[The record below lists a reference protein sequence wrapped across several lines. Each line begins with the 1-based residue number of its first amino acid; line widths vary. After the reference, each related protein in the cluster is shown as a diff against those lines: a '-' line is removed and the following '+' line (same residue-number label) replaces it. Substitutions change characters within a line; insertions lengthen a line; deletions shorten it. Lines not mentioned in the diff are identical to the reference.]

1 MESVSHL
8 SVIPSQIYE
17 EHFENKLNLVGKSIT
32 FVNTLVNAD
41 DIYNIP
47 DFWIE
52 DRWGNRALFPKG
64 NYNVDEFVD
73 QLIEVGSIL
82 PKVDPHTSSI
92 PSETE
97 FGAFSKDGNFLWC
110 YSYFL
115 EENNADLYKYLPP
128 YYSGGVTAH
137 YGTSCME
144 INDSYIERF
153 ITWQKIYMLRVYC
166 NFIDSDNDLITI
178 PLYTQKGLDNT
189 FSLSD
194 LCIPCID
201 GIYND
206 IQWSVYDQL
215 NNPIPFENSKL
226 HIYFTAS

>member
-82 PKVDPHTSSI
+82 PKVVNGI
-92 PSETE
+92 PSVSE
-97 FGAFSKDGNFLWC
+97 FGTFSRNGNELIC
-110 YSYFL
+110 YSYFDQ
-115 EENNADLYKYLPP
+115 ENNEDLYKYLPP
-128 YYSGGVTAH
+128 YYSGGMPYH
-137 YGTSCME
+137 HGISCMYIDE
-144 INDSYIERF
+144 NYIERF

>member
-82 PKVDPHTSSI
+82 PKVVNGI
-92 PSETE
+92 PSVSE
-97 FGAFSKDGNFLWC
+97 FGTFSRNGNVFAC
-110 YSYFL
+110 YSYFDQ
-115 EENNADLYKYLPP
+115 ENNEDLYKYLPP
-128 YYSGGVTAH
+128 RFVGGSMPF
-137 YGTSCME
+137 YGPANGMI
-144 INDSYIERF
+144 INEYYIENY

>member
-47 DFWIE
+47 DFWME

-82 PKVDPHTSSI
+82 PKAANNR
-92 PSETE
+92 PSDSE
-97 FGAFSKDGNFLWC
+97 FGTFSRNGNVLAC
-110 YSYFL
+110 YSYFDQ
-115 EENNADLYKYLPP
+115 ENNEDLYKYLPP
-128 YYSGGVTAH
+128 RFGGGSMPF
-137 YGTSCME
+137 YGLDDGMI
-144 INDSYIERF
+144 INEYYIENY

-194 LCIPCID
+194 LCIPCIY

>member
-82 PKVDPHTSSI
+82 PKVVNGI
-92 PSETE
+92 PSVSE
-97 FGAFSKDGNFLWC
+97 FGTFSRNGNELIC
-110 YSYFL
+110 YSYFDQ
-115 EENNADLYKYLPP
+115 ENNEDLYKYLPP
-128 YYSGGVTAH
+128 YYSGGMPYH
-137 YGTSCME
+137 HGISCME

>member
-82 PKVDPHTSSI
+82 PKAVNGR
-92 PSETE
+92 PSDSE
-97 FGAFSKDGNFLWC
+97 FGTFSRNGNVLAC
-110 YSYFL
+110 YSYFDQ
-115 EENNADLYKYLPP
+115 ENNEDLYKYLPP
-128 YYSGGVTAH
+128 RFGGGSMPF
-137 YGTSCME
+137 YGPDNAMY
-144 INDSYIERF
+144 INEYYIENY

>member
-82 PKVDPHTSSI
+82 PKAANDR
-92 PSETE
+92 PSDSE
-97 FGAFSKDGNFLWC
+97 FGTFSRNGNELIC
-110 YSYFL
+110 YSYFDQ
-115 EENNADLYKYLPP
+115 EKNEDLYKYLPP
-128 YYSGGVTAH
+128 RFGGGSMPF
-137 YGTSCME
+137 YGRDNGMIIDE
-144 INDSYIERF
+144 YYIENY

>member
-82 PKVDPHTSSI
+82 PKAVNGGAY
-92 PSETE
+92 SETE
-97 FGAFSKDGNFLWC
+97 LGTFSRNGNELIC
-110 YSYFL
+110 YSYFDQ
-115 EENNADLYKYLPP
+115 ENNEDLYKYLPP
-128 YYSGGVTAH
+128 RFGGGSMPF
-137 YGTSCME
+137 YGSDDGMIIDE
-144 INDSYIERF
+144 YYIENY

-215 NNPIPFENSKL
+215 NNPISFENSKL

>member
-82 PKVDPHTSSI
+82 PKAVNGGAY
-92 PSETE
+92 SETE
-97 FGAFSKDGNFLWC
+97 FGTFSRNGNELIC
-110 YSYFL
+110 YSYFDQ
-115 EENNADLYKYLPP
+115 ENNEDLYKYLPP
-128 YYSGGVTAH
+128 RFGGGSMPF
-137 YGTSCME
+137 YGRDDGMIIDE
-144 INDSYIERF
+144 YYIENY

>member
-52 DRWGNRALFPKG
+52 DQWGNRALFPKG

-82 PKVDPHTSSI
+82 PKVVNGI
-92 PSETE
+92 PSVSE
-97 FGAFSKDGNFLWC
+97 FGTFSRNGNVFAC
-110 YSYFL
+110 YSYFDR
-115 EENNADLYKYLPP
+115 ENNEDLYKYLPP
-128 YYSGGVTAH
+128 RFGGGSMPF
-137 YGTSCME
+137 YGPDDGMI
-144 INDSYIERF
+144 INEYYIENY

>member
-82 PKVDPHTSSI
+82 PKVVNGR
-92 PSETE
+92 PSVSE
-97 FGAFSKDGNFLWC
+97 FGTFSRNGNELIC
-110 YSYFL
+110 YSYFDQ
-115 EENNADLYKYLPP
+115 ENNEDLYKYLPP
-128 YYSGGVTAH
+128 RFGGGSMPF
-137 YGTSCME
+137 YGLDNAMI
-144 INDSYIERF
+144 INEYYIENY

>member
-82 PKVDPHTSSI
+82 PKVVNGGAY
-92 PSETE
+92 SETE
-97 FGAFSKDGNFLWC
+97 LGTFSRNGNELIC
-110 YSYFL
+110 YSYFDQ
-115 EENNADLYKYLPP
+115 ENNEDLYKYLPP
-128 YYSGGVTAH
+128 RFGGGSMPF
-137 YGTSCME
+137 YGPDNAMY
-144 INDSYIERF
+144 INEYYIENY

>member
-82 PKVDPHTSSI
+82 PKVVNGI
-92 PSETE
+92 PSVSE
-97 FGAFSKDGNFLWC
+97 FGTFSRNGNVFAC
-110 YSYFL
+110 YSYFDQ
-115 EENNADLYKYLPP
+115 ENNEDLYKYLPP
-128 YYSGGVTAH
+128 RFGGGSMPS
-137 YGTSCME
+137 YGRDNGTIIDE
-144 INDSYIERF
+144 YYIEHY

>member
-82 PKVDPHTSSI
+82 PKAVNGR

-128 YYSGGVTAH
+128 YYSGGMPYH
-137 YGTSCME
+137 HGISCMA
-144 INDSYIERF
+144 INDSYTERF

>member
-1 MESVSHL
+1 MPFYGRDNGM
-8 SVIPSQIYE
+8 II
-17 EHFENKLNLVGKSIT
+17 
-32 FVNTLVNAD
+32 
-41 DIYNIP
+41 
-47 DFWIE
+47 
-52 DRWGNRALFPKG
+52 
-64 NYNVDEFVD
+64 DE
-73 QLIEVGSIL
+73 
-82 PKVDPHTSSI
+82 
-92 PSETE
+92 
-97 FGAFSKDGNFLWC
+97 
-110 YSYFL
+110 Y
-115 EENNADLYKYLPP
+115 
-128 YYSGGVTAH
+128 
-137 YGTSCME
+137 
-144 INDSYIERF
+144 YIENY

>member
-82 PKVDPHTSSI
+82 PKVVNGI
-92 PSETE
+92 PSVSE
-97 FGAFSKDGNFLWC
+97 FGTFSRNGNVFAC
-110 YSYFL
+110 YSYFDQ
-115 EENNADLYKYLPP
+115 ENNEDLYKYLPP
-128 YYSGGVTAH
+128 RFGGGSMPF
-137 YGTSCME
+137 YGRDNGMIIDE
-144 INDSYIERF
+144 YYIENY

>member
-82 PKVDPHTSSI
+82 PKMVNSGAY
-92 PSETE
+92 SETE
-97 FGAFSKDGNFLWC
+97 FGTFSRNGNELIC
-110 YSYFL
+110 YSYFDQ
-115 EENNADLYKYLPP
+115 ENNEDLYKYLPP
-128 YYSGGVTAH
+128 RFGGGSMPF
-137 YGTSCME
+137 YGPDNAMY
-144 INDSYIERF
+144 INEYYIENY

>member
-52 DRWGNRALFPKG
+52 DQWGNRALFPKG
-64 NYNVDEFVD
+64 NYNIDEFVN
-73 QLIEVGSIL
+73 QLIEVGSII
-82 PKVDPHTSSI
+82 PKLVDGEVSQTD
-92 PSETE
+92 
-97 FGAFSKDGNFLWC
+97 FGAFSRNGNELIC
-110 YSYFL
+110 YSIFDK
-115 EENNADLYKYLPP
+115 EKNEDLYKYLPP
-128 YYSGGVTAH
+128 RFGGGSMPF
-137 YGTSCME
+137 YGLGNAMY
-144 INDSYIERF
+144 INEYYIENY

>member
-47 DFWIE
+47 DFWIQ
-52 DRWGNRALFPKG
+52 DRLGAQALFPKG

-82 PKVDPHTSSI
+82 PKMVNGGAY
-92 PSETE
+92 SETE
-97 FGAFSKDGNFLWC
+97 LGTFSRNGNELIC
-110 YSYFL
+110 YSYFDQ
-115 EENNADLYKYLPP
+115 ENNEDLYKYLPP
-128 YYSGGVTAH
+128 RFGSGTQPVYAPSNAM
-137 YGTSCME
+137 YIDE
-144 INDSYIERF
+144 NYIERF

>member
-82 PKVDPHTSSI
+82 PKVVNGI
-92 PSETE
+92 PSVSE
-97 FGAFSKDGNFLWC
+97 FGTFSRNGNELIC
-110 YSYFL
+110 YSYFDQ
-115 EENNADLYKYLPP
+115 EKNEDLYKYLPP
-128 YYSGGVTAH
+128 RFGGGSMPF
-137 YGTSCME
+137 YGIDNAMI
-144 INDSYIERF
+144 INEYYIENY